1 MIIDHDRLRA
11 FANRIVAAGG
21 SSPDEAAFVAD
32 HLVEANLRGHDSH
45 GVGMLVAYVRDFE
58 AGTLKVNQKPEIVSD
73 TGTISVWD
81 ARAGYGQVIAH
92 QAVEWAIKAARQHGV
107 AVNGLRNAHHIGRV
121 GTYGE
126 VAAREGMV
134 ALHFVNVASG
144 APGVAPFRGRE
155 GRFLTNPVC
164 IAIPGT
170 SSNEP
175 ILLDFATSRVALGKV
190 RVAHNAGKPML
201 DGALLDH
208 AGKPTTDPSVMYT
221 EPRGVVL
228 PFGEHKGS
236 GLALVCE
243 LLAGAIVGS
252 PSVTTNTPPE
262 RGIINGMLSIV
273 IDPARLSARDS
284 MMNEIDAMI
293 AWVKSAKPADP
304 ELPVLVAGEPERIA
318 RAERHRQRHLDRQ
331 GNLEPV
337 VGDRRTLS
345 DRARSLRSGDRVGYC
360 VAINPWRWQRSS
372 GCPSARWSPPARFRE
387 WCRRVRPSE
396 FRRGLRERR
405 CRPEPR
411 QPSSREWSSA
421 SFPARAPRTASSP
434 SHCGGLALACAGEH
448 RARRQGG
455 WLGNAADS
463 GGRRVSQV

>member
-1 MIIDHDRLRA
+1 MLIDQAKLRTLA
-11 FANRIVAAGG
+11 TKIVTAGG
-21 SSPDEAAFVAD
+21 SKAAEAEIVAD

-58 AGTLKVNQKPEIVSD
+58 NGTLKPNQKPEIVSD

-81 ARAGYGQVIAH
+81 AQAGYGQVIAR
-92 QAVEWAIKAARQHGV
+92 QAVEWAIGAAKKHGV

-126 VAAREGMV
+126 IAAREGMV

-144 APGVAPFRGRE
+144 PPPVAPFRGRE

-170 SSNEP
+170 GKNEP
-175 ILLDFATSRVALGKV
+175 ILLDFATSRVAMGKV

-208 AGKPTTDPSVMYT
+208 AGKPTTNPSVMYT

-252 PSVTTNTPPE
+252 ATVTEANPPD

-273 IDPARLSARDS
+273 IDPSRLSTRDS
-284 MMNEIDAMI
+284 MMAEIDDMI
-293 AWVKSAKPADP
+293 AWVKSAKPAEED
-304 ELPVLVAGEPERIA
+304 LPVLVAGEPERMARAKRIA
-318 RAERHRQRHLDRQ
+318 DGIEIDDTTWAQLSEIAERHEIRIDR
-331 GNLEPV
+331 
-337 VGDRRTLS
+337 
-345 DRARSLRSGDRVGYC
+345 
-360 VAINPWRWQRSS
+360 
-372 GCPSARWSPPARFRE
+372 
-387 WCRRVRPSE
+387 
-396 FRRGLRERR
+396 
-405 CRPEPR
+405 
-411 QPSSREWSSA
+411 
-421 SFPARAPRTASSP
+421 
-434 SHCGGLALACAGEH
+434 
-448 RARRQGG
+448 
-455 WLGNAADS
+455 
-463 GGRRVSQV
+463 

>member
-1 MIIDHDRLRA
+1 MIIDHAKLLA
-11 FANRIVAAGG
+11 LTNRIVAAGG
-21 SSPDEAAFVAD
+21 STPAEASIVAE

-58 AGTLKVNQKPEIVSD
+58 AGTLKPNQAREIVSD

-81 ARAGYGQVIAH
+81 AHGGYGQVVAR
-92 QAVEWAIKAARQHGV
+92 QAVEWAIEAARKHGV

-126 VAAREGMV
+126 IAARAGMV

-144 APGVAPFRGRE
+144 PPPVAPFRGRE

-170 SSNEP
+170 GKNEP
-175 ILLDFATSRVALGKV
+175 ILLDFATSRVAMGKV

-208 AGKPTTDPSVMYT
+208 AGKPTTNPSVMYA

-252 PSVTTNTPPE
+252 ATVTAPNPPE

-273 IDPARLSARDS
+273 IDPGRLSVRDS
-284 MMNEIDAMI
+284 MMAEIDAMI
-293 AWVKSAKPADP
+293 GWVKSAKPAEAD
-304 ELPVLVAGEPERIA
+304 LPVLIAGEPEQIA
-318 RAERHRQRHLDRQ
+318 RTERLAHGIEIDDTTWAQLSEIAERHEIRIDR
-331 GNLEPV
+331 
-337 VGDRRTLS
+337 
-345 DRARSLRSGDRVGYC
+345 
-360 VAINPWRWQRSS
+360 
-372 GCPSARWSPPARFRE
+372 
-387 WCRRVRPSE
+387 
-396 FRRGLRERR
+396 
-405 CRPEPR
+405 
-411 QPSSREWSSA
+411 
-421 SFPARAPRTASSP
+421 
-434 SHCGGLALACAGEH
+434 
-448 RARRQGG
+448 
-455 WLGNAADS
+455 
-463 GGRRVSQV
+463 

>member
-1 MIIDHDRLRA
+1 MLIDQAKLRTLA
-11 FANRIVAAGG
+11 TRIVTAGG
-21 SSPDEAAFVAD
+21 SKPDEAAIVSD

-58 AGTLKVNQKPEIVSD
+58 AGTLKPNQKPEIVSD

-81 ARAGYGQVIAH
+81 AHGGYGQVIAR
-92 QAVEWAIKAARQHGV
+92 QAVEWAIDAAKKHGV

-126 VAAREGMV
+126 IVARAGMV

-144 APGVAPFRGRE
+144 PPPVAPFRGRE

-170 SSNEP
+170 GKNPP
-175 ILLDFATSRVALGKV
+175 ILLDFATSRVAMGKV
-190 RVAHNAGKPML
+190 RVAHNAGKTML

-208 AGKPTTDPSVMYT
+208 AGKPTTNPSVMYT

-252 PSVTTNTPPE
+252 ATVTTSVPPE

-273 IDPARLSARDS
+273 IDPAKLSARDS
-284 MMNEIDAMI
+284 MMREIDEMI
-293 AWVKSAKPADP
+293 SWVKSAQPAEAD
-304 ELPVLVAGEPERIA
+304 LPVLVAGEPEQLSRAARIA
-318 RAERHRQRHLDRQ
+318 NGIEVDDTTWAQLVAIAERYQI
-331 GNLEPV
+331 
-337 VGDRRTLS
+337 
-345 DRARSLRSGDRVGYC
+345 RV
-360 VAINPWRWQRSS
+360 
-372 GCPSARWSPPARFRE
+372 
-387 WCRRVRPSE
+387 
-396 FRRGLRERR
+396 
-405 CRPEPR
+405 
-411 QPSSREWSSA
+411 
-421 SFPARAPRTASSP
+421 
-434 SHCGGLALACAGEH
+434 
-448 RARRQGG
+448 
-455 WLGNAADS
+455 DS
-463 GGRRVSQV
+463 

>member
-1 MIIDHDRLRA
+1 MIIDHTKLLA
-11 FANRIVAAGG
+11 LANRIVTAGG
-21 SSPDEAAFVAD
+21 SSPAEAAIVAE

-45 GVGMLVAYVRDFE
+45 GVGMLVAYVRDLE
-58 AGTLKVNQKPEIVSD
+58 AGTLKINQAPEIVSD

-81 ARAGYGQVIAH
+81 ARAGYGQVVAR
-92 QAVEWAIKAARQHGV
+92 QAVEWAIGAAKKHGV

-126 VAAREGMV
+126 IAAAAGMV
-134 ALHFVNVASG
+134 SLHFVNVASG

-170 SSNEP
+170 ATNEP

-208 AGKPTTDPSVMYT
+208 AGRPTIDPSVMYT

-252 PSVTTNTPPE
+252 PSVTTMTPPE

-273 IDPARLSARDS
+273 IDPAKLSSRDS
-284 MMNEIDAMI
+284 MMAEIDAMVS
-293 AWVKSAKPADP
+293 WVKSAKPAEDD
-304 ELPVLVAGEPERIA
+304 LPVLIAGEPERMA
-318 RAERHRQRHLDRQ
+318 RA
-331 GNLEPV
+331 
-337 VGDRRTLS
+337 
-345 DRARSLRSGDRVGYC
+345 
-360 VAINPWRWQRSS
+360 
-372 GCPSARWSPPARFRE
+372 
-387 WCRRVRPSE
+387 
-396 FRRGLRERR
+396 
-405 CRPEPR
+405 
-411 QPSSREWSSA
+411 
-421 SFPARAPRTASSP
+421 ARAANGIEIDGTTWAQLTAI
-434 SHCGGLALACAGEH
+434 AE
-448 RARRQGG
+448 RYQIRV
-455 WLGNAADS
+455 DS
-463 GGRRVSQV
+463 

>member
-1 MIIDHDRLRA
+1 MIIDHDRLLA
-11 FANRIVAAGG
+11 FATRIVAAGG
-21 SSPDEAAFVAD
+21 SAPDEAVIVAD

-58 AGTLKVNQKPEIVSD
+58 AGTLKANQAPDIVSD

-81 ARAGYGQVIAH
+81 GRAGYGQVVARR
-92 QAVEWAIKAARQHGV
+92 AVEWAIAAAQKHGV

-126 VAAREGMV
+126 IAARAGMV
-134 ALHFVNVASG
+134 AMHFVNVASG
-144 APGVAPFRGRE
+144 PPGVAPFRGRE

-170 SSNEP
+170 GKNEP

-190 RVAHNAGKPML
+190 RVAYNAKKPMF

-208 AGKPTTDPSVMYT
+208 AGHPTTDPAVMYT
-221 EPRGVVL
+221 QPRGVVL

-262 RGIINGMLSIV
+262 LGIINGMLSIV

-284 MMNEIDAMI
+284 MMAEIDAMI
-293 AWVKSAKPADP
+293 AWVKSASPADP
-304 ELPVLVAGEPERIA
+304 ELPVLVAGEPERMA
-318 RAERHRQRHLDRQ
+318 RAERLVKGIEVDRETWSQ
-331 GNLEPV
+331 
-337 VGDRRTLS
+337 LS
-345 DRARSLRSGDRVGYC
+345 
-360 VAINPWRWQRSS
+360 AIAERYQIQI
-372 GCPSARWSPPARFRE
+372 PA
-387 WCRRVRPSE
+387 
-396 FRRGLRERR
+396 
-405 CRPEPR
+405 
-411 QPSSREWSSA
+411 
-421 SFPARAPRTASSP
+421 
-434 SHCGGLALACAGEH
+434 
-448 RARRQGG
+448 
-455 WLGNAADS
+455 
-463 GGRRVSQV
+463 GR

>member
-1 MIIDHDRLRA
+1 MKIDHGKLRKL
-11 FANRIVAAGG
+11 ANRIVIAGG
-21 SSPDEAAFVAD
+21 SSPAEADIVSE

-58 AGTLKVNQKPEIVSD
+58 AGTLKPNQAPEIVSD

-81 ARAGYGQVIAH
+81 AHAGYGQVIAR
-92 QAVEWAIKAARQHGV
+92 QAVEWAIGAARQHGV

-126 VAAREGMV
+126 IAARAGMV

-144 APGVAPFRGRE
+144 PPGVAPFRGRE

-164 IAIPGT
+164 VAIPGT
-170 SSNEP
+170 GTNEP

-190 RVAHNAGKPML
+190 RVAHNAGKKML

-208 AGKPTTDPSVMYT
+208 DGHPTTNASVMYT

-252 PSVTTNTPPE
+252 ATVATNTPPE

-273 IDPARLSARDS
+273 IDPAKLSARDS
-284 MMNEIDAMI
+284 MLAEIDSMI
-293 AWVKSAKPADP
+293 AWVKSAKPSDP
-304 ELPVLVAGEPERIA
+304 DLPVLIAGEPERIA
-318 RAERHRQRHLDRQ
+318 RA
-331 GNLEPV
+331 
-337 VGDRRTLS
+337 
-345 DRARSLRSGDRVGYC
+345 DRVANGIE
-360 VAINPWRWQRSS
+360 VDNETWNQLSAI
-372 GCPSARWSPPARFRE
+372 A
-387 WCRRVRPSE
+387 
-396 FRRGLRERR
+396 ERYQISVER
-405 CRPEPR
+405 
-411 QPSSREWSSA
+411 
-421 SFPARAPRTASSP
+421 
-434 SHCGGLALACAGEH
+434 
-448 RARRQGG
+448 
-455 WLGNAADS
+455 
-463 GGRRVSQV
+463 